1 MPTPSEII
9 DFSEDPAPPGAS
21 PWVGPRAPERI
32 QMVPADP
39 RWPARFDAVAD
50 RVRGAL
56 GPRVLELHHVGST
69 SVPDLDAKPI
79 IDVDLI
85 VADPSDE
92 AAWLPPLEAAGFELR
107 VREPWWQEHRMLRS
121 GDPVTNLHVF
131 GPESAEPWK
140 HRIFRD
146 HLRRDARDRER
157 YASVKHAAAEQ
168 ADRRG
173 ETTMDYNLR
182 KQEAIR
188 EIYDRAFRAAGLI

>member
-1 MPTPSEII
+1 
-9 DFSEDPAPPGAS
+9 
-21 PWVGPRAPERI
+21 
-32 QMVPADP
+32 
-39 RWPARFDAVAD
+39 
-50 RVRGAL
+50 
-56 GPRVLELHHVGST
+56 
-69 SVPDLDAKPI
+69 
-79 IDVDLI
+79 
-85 VADPSDE
+85 
-92 AAWLPPLEAAGFELR
+92 
-107 VREPWWQEHRMLRS
+107 MLRS

>member
-9 DFSEDPAPPGAS
+9 DFSDDPAPPGAS

-32 QMVPADP
+32 EMVPADP
-39 RWPARFDAVAD
+39 SWPAQFDAVAD

-140 HRIFRD
+140 HRVFRD
-146 HLRRDARDRER
+146 HLRRDVRDRER
-157 YASVKHAAAEQ
+157 YASVKRAAAEQ
-168 ADRRG
+168 ANRRG

-182 KQEAIR
+182 KQDAIR
-188 EIYDRAFRAAGLI
+188 EIYTRAFRAAGLI